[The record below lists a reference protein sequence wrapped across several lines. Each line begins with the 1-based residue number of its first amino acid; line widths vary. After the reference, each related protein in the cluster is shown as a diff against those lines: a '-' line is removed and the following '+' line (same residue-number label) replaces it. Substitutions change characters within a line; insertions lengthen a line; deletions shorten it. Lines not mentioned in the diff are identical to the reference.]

1 MNIAVILPIGKSD
14 YLANTVLDGL
24 IDFQSED
31 EKLSFIVTKKYPN
44 PFNLLKYERD
54 EKDFI
59 DYAKTAD
66 IVILAWG
73 KNSTNFSLA
82 EKISAWQKTAF
93 VDGSELGKNNRSD
106 ESIRKSVS
114 EERYNGI
121 GAIDSNML
129 TKCKLY
135 FRREKPYIKGII
147 PLPFGIE
154 RRYRKFFK
162 KGEKRD
168 IDFF

>member
-1 MNIAVILPIGKSD
+1 M
-14 YLANTVLDGL
+14 
-24 IDFQSED
+24 
-31 EKLSFIVTKKYPN
+31 
-44 PFNLLKYERD
+44 
-54 EKDFI
+54 
-59 DYAKTAD
+59 
-66 IVILAWG
+66 
-73 KNSTNFSLA
+73 A

-168 IDFF
+168 IDFSCIFGQDEYPPLRKQAKEFLEKFCRKNDFSCHTKKTKNSTKS